1 MDKQFSIY
9 SINFR
14 AFYTDEEMEISNK
27 ILKTYNQMTDI
38 EKYYNFITKYNVSE
52 EELMLDDYL
61 IKVHE
66 KDGLKEFYKRNEEQ
80 TKDWKNHLRKLT
92 ISERKKATKDKQI
105 KENRQAKKKSNQNE
119 LYNQLKQE
127 NKNLVKQMNK
137 LLEDFKG
144 IRQLRED
151 MLKPQNVIQI
161 FSNSLSRTMDIEY
174 KTKVSKDIICIT
186 ISNYSVMNQLINN
199 GF

>member
-1 MDKQFSIY
+1 MA
-9 SINFR
+9 R
-14 AFYTDEEMEISNK
+14 
-27 ILKTYNQMTDI
+27 
-38 EKYYNFITKYNVSE
+38 
-52 EELMLDDYL
+52 
-61 IKVHE
+61 
-66 KDGLKEFYKRNEEQ
+66 LKEFYKRNEEQ

-151 MLKPQNVIQI
+151 MLKPQDVIQI
-161 FSNSLSRTMDIEY
+161 FSNS
-174 KTKVSKDIICIT
+174 
-186 ISNYSVMNQLINN
+186 
-199 GF
+199 

>member
-127 NKNLVKQMNK
+127 NKKLVKQMNK
-137 LLEDFKG
+137 
-144 IRQLRED
+144 
-151 MLKPQNVIQI
+151 
-161 FSNSLSRTMDIEY
+161 
-174 KTKVSKDIICIT
+174 
-186 ISNYSVMNQLINN
+186 
-199 GF
+199 